1 MDPMADSN
9 AADLSKLR
17 IDRSRDSETNNGAA
31 SRKYLLLGGGVALA
45 AVVVYFFIFRG
56 PLASSVEVQ
65 TFTVTAISPAQANAV
80 LTASGYVVAQRQAAV
95 ASKGTGRLEYLGVEE
110 GDVVKA
116 GQIIARLENTDIVA
130 ALAQAK
136 ANLAVA
142 KARLPQSQADL
153 QEATIQYERYKTL
166 VADQLVPRADF
177 DAAEARYKRSV
188 AAVVADSAA
197 IRAAEAAVRGAEI
210 ALEYTNIRAPFDGTV
225 LTKNADVGEIVA
237 PFGAATSARAAVVSI
252 ADMSSLEVE
261 ADVSESN
268 IQRIKPGQPCEIIL
282 DAYQGTRYP
291 GVVSKIV
298 PTADRAKATVLT
310 KIKFVE
316 RDERVLP
323 EMSAKVTFLS
333 KASAE
338 NIMTSAKKIAV
349 PPAAI
354 LTRENQKVAF
364 VVRDGSVTETPVEIA
379 GTLGNLLEVRGGLAE
394 GNQVVLN
401 PPENMKTG
409 MKVKVAAK

>member
-1 MDPMADSN
+1 MADSN

-17 IDRSRDSETNNGAA
+17 IDRHRDSETNNGA
-31 SRKYLLLGGGVALA
+31 SISKYFFLFGGIAVA
-45 AVVVYFFIFRG
+45 AVVIFFLFFRG
-56 PLASSVEVQ
+56 TLASSVEVQ
-65 TFTVTAISPAQANAV
+65 TFTVTAISSAQANAV

-110 GDVVKA
+110 GDQVKA
-116 GQIIARLENTDIVA
+116 GEIIARLEHSDVAA

-136 ANLAVA
+136 ANLGAA
-142 KARLPQSQADL
+142 KAHLPQSQADL
-153 QEATIQYERYKTL
+153 QEATIQYNRYKQL
-166 VADQLVPRADF
+166 VAEQLVPRADF
-177 DAAEARYKRSV
+177 DAAEARYKRAV
-188 AAVVADSAA
+188 AVVTADSAA
-197 IRAAEAAVRGAEI
+197 IRSAASAVRSAEV

-237 PFGAATSARAAVVSI
+237 PFGSATSARAAVVSI

-268 IQRIKPGQPCEIIL
+268 IQRIKPGQPCEIVL
-282 DAYQGTRYP
+282 DAYQETRYP

-298 PTADRAKATVLT
+298 PTADRAKATVMT
-310 KIKFVE
+310 KIKFVQI
-316 RDERVLP
+316 DARVLP

-333 KASAE
+333 QAAAE
-338 NIMTSAKKIAV
+338 SITSSAKKIAV
-349 PPAAI
+349 SPAAI
-354 LTRENQKVAF
+354 VSRDGQKVAF
-364 VVRDGSVTETPVEIA
+364 VVREGSVTETSVEIA
-379 GTLGNLLEVRGGLAE
+379 GTLGNLLEVRSGLAE

-401 PPENMKTG
+401 PPENMATG

>member
-1 MDPMADSN
+1 MLMAEAN
-9 AADLSKLR
+9 LNDLSKLR
-17 IDRSRDSETNNGAA
+17 IDRSRESNSNEESRS
-31 SRKYLLLGGGVALA
+31 SRKYLFLFGGIAVA
-45 AVVVYFFIFRG
+45 AVAVFLLFFRG
-56 PLASSVEVQ
+56 TLASSVEVQ
-65 TFTVTAISPAQANAV
+65 TFTVTAISPAQADAV

-110 GDVVKA
+110 GDQVKE
-116 GQIIARLENTDIVA
+116 GQIIARLEHSDILA
-130 ALAQAK
+130 ALAQTK
-136 ANLAVA
+136 ADLAAA

-153 QEATIQYERYKTL
+153 QEATIHYNRYKSL
-166 VADQLVPRADF
+166 VAEQLVPRADY
-177 DAAEARYKRSV
+177 DAAEVRYKRAA
-188 AAVVADSAA
+188 AAVIADSAM
-197 IRAAEAAVRGAEI
+197 IRSSEAAVRAAEV

-237 PFGAATSARAAVVSI
+237 PFGSASTARAAVVSI

-268 IQRIKPGQPCEIIL
+268 IQRIKPGQPCEIVL
-282 DAYQGTRYP
+282 DAYQDTRYP

-310 KIKFVE
+310 KIKFVQI
-316 RDERVLP
+316 DERVLP

-333 KASAE
+333 QAAAE
-338 NIMTSAKKIAV
+338 SITSSAKRIIV
-349 PPAAI
+349 SPAAI
-354 LTRENQKVAF
+354 ATRENQKVAF

-379 GTLGNLLEVRGGLAE
+379 GTLGNLLEVRSGLAE

-401 PPENMKTG
+401 PPENMQTG
-409 MKVKVAAK
+409 MKVKMAAK